1 MQHVRSRTNVNGI
14 QVEELI
20 LEDQQVTVLLKQQ
33 LRDHRF
39 NNDEVEVAVH
49 EWFQ

>member
-1 MQHVRSRTNVNGI
+1 MNGV

-20 LEDQQVTVLLKQQ
+20 LEDQQVTVLQKQQ
-33 LRDHRF
+33 LRDHRL
-39 NNDEVEVAVH
+39 NSDEVEVAIH

>member
-1 MQHVRSRTNVNGI
+1 MQHIRIRTNVNGV

-20 LEDQQVTVLLKQQ
+20 LEDQQVTVLQKQQ

-39 NNDEVEVAVH
+39 SNDEREVAVH
-49 EWFQ
+49 E